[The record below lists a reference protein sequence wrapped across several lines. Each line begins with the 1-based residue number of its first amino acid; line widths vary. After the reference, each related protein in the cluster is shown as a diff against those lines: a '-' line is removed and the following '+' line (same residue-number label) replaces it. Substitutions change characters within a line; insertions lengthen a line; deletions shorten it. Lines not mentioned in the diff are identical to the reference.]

1 MCQKGGVTMNSKVIA
16 KKLISLRGDKTR
28 EEVANGIEV
37 SCSAL
42 AMYERGE
49 RIPKDEIKIR
59 IANYYGKRVEEIF
72 FA

>member
-1 MCQKGGVTMNSKVIA
+1 MDATRIA
-16 KKLISLRGDKTR
+16 EKLISLRGQKSRDVVSS
-28 EEVANGIEV
+28 ELGI

-59 IANYYGKRVEEIF
+59 IAEYYGLTVEEIF
-72 FA
+72 FARE